1 MRRRG
6 IADRAPPTLALPSGK
21 RGGAILIR
29 AVTATLA
36 FALAFYAQAVAQGER
51 LTVVL
56 LGDTGLNMTR
66 APVSPEGGY
75 KFDRLIS
82 ADEAM
87 AQVRPLLVGDIVFAN
102 LETAV
107 TDRNDLAPRDKPFV
121 FRTHPQAVKSFVRA
135 GVNAVSVA
143 NNHTLDYG
151 LRGGGE
157 TLRHLAAMTGDGL
170 LAWPGLGRTREEAL
184 APHVFMRGEARVA
197 FSAIGIGGKGYA
209 LPAPEGSAGM
219 AILDEDFTA
228 AVRRLHDTPADIRL
242 LSVHYGLELASFPE
256 ADEVLQ
262 FHDEARPAD
271 GLSIVAGHHA
281 HVAKGVSISGRHL
294 VAYGLGNFLHFGMR
308 DMAGLGICRD
318 FGLALRITL
327 ARYDGAAFEI
337 DAVEA
342 IPLAD
347 MQVRTRM
354 MTGAEAGL
362 RIDVVNFLGAA
373 LDDARSGARGLRFA
387 AQADGTG
394 LWCRSGAIDPRCA
407 AWTEPALASG
417 LRRADISRACG
428 RTLLAETGE
437 DPRGWARAVTL
448 ADMLAAHDA
457 ARREVPAGLGRTVN
471 MMKVDAEARHAPE

>member
-1 MRRRG
+1 M
-6 IADRAPPTLALPSGK
+6 
-21 RGGAILIR
+21 IR
-29 AVTATLA
+29 AVTA
-36 FALAFYAQAVAQGER
+36 ALALALAPVALTGAHAER

-66 APVSPEGGY
+66 SPVSPEGGY

-82 ADEAM
+82 AEDAM
-87 AQVRPLLVGDIVFAN
+87 AQVRPLLIGDIVFAN

-107 TDRNDLAPRDKPFV
+107 TDRNDLVARDKPFV

-135 GVNAVSVA
+135 GLNAVSLA

-151 LRGGGE
+151 LKGGGE
-157 TLRHLAAMTGDGL
+157 TLRHMAGMAGDGL

-184 APHVFMRGEARVA
+184 APHLFTRGEARIPVCV
-197 FSAIGIGGKGYA
+197 IGIGGKGYA

-228 AVRRLHDTPADIRL
+228 AVRRLHDTPAEIRL

-256 ADEVLQ
+256 AEEVLQ
-262 FHDEARPAD
+262 LRDEARPPD

-281 HVAKGVSISGRHL
+281 HVAKGVAISGRHF

-308 DMAGLGICRD
+308 DMAGLGVCRD
-318 FGLALRITL
+318 FGLALRLTIVRE
-327 ARYDGAAFEI
+327 ASGAYDI

-347 MQVRTRM
+347 MQVQTRM
-354 MTGAEAGL
+354 MTGSEAAL

-373 LDDARSGARGLRFA
+373 LDDARTGARGLRFA

-394 LWCRSGAIDPRCA
+394 LWCRAGAVDPRCTGWSEPTLA
-407 AWTEPALASG
+407 AG

-428 RTLLAETGE
+428 RTLLAENGE
-437 DPRGWARAVTL
+437 DPRGWAHPITL

-457 ARREVPAGLGRTVN
+457 ARREVPAALGHTVN
-471 MMKVDAEARHAPE
+471 MMKVDAEARHARE